1 MSDWR
6 YNKDWFANLHPTEKA
21 NHCKCGAVQAE
32 DGAKKILTP
41 ELEKKG
47 APNPYFVAIATEDL
61 FVARTDWF
69 FCFYYFMR
77 WIHG

>member
-6 YNKDWFANLHPTEKA
+6 YDKDWFANLHSTEKA
-21 NHCKCGAVQAE
+21 NYYKHGALQYE
-32 DGAKKILTP
+32 DGVKKISAP

-47 APNPYFVAIATEDL
+47 APDSYFVATATEEL